1 MGTAHSDILVQEY
14 DEVPVKDQVHKRHKV
29 LNEIKETT
37 PLVRSTVVTEVKPP
51 PPPPFKK
58 QKKCKL

>member
-1 MGTAHSDILVQEY
+1 MGTAHSNLLVEEY

-37 PLVRSTVVTEVKPP
+37 PLVRSTTVTEIKPP
-51 PPPPFKK
+51 PLKK
-58 QKKCKL
+58 QKRCKL